1 MEKLENVIFYTMD
14 KAIKSYR
21 QYAQKQLKKA
31 GLTVTIDQWLILKNI
46 QNHPQINQQE
56 LSYSVFKDTAS
67 VTRIID
73 LLVKSGL
80 LNRDVHNE
88 DRRRKTLSLTKKG
101 LEVMEQVQPIVMQN
115 RATALAG
122 LKEKDLADLRK
133 HLQLIIN
140 NTEAA

>member
-1 MEKLENVIFYTMD
+1 MERLEDVIFYTID

-31 GLTVTIDQWLILKNI
+31 GLTVTVDQWLILKNI
-46 QNHPQINQQE
+46 QSYPQINQQE
-56 LSYSVFKDTAS
+56 LSQRVFKDTAS

-80 LNRDVHNE
+80 LHRDVHNE
-88 DRRRKTLSLTKKG
+88 DRRRKSLSLTVKG
-101 LEVMEQVQPIVMQN
+101 LDIMEQVKPIVMRN
-115 RATALAG
+115 RATALDG
-122 LKEKDLADLRK
+122 INPKELEELRR

-140 NTEAA
+140 NTEET

>member
-1 MEKLENVIFYTMD
+1 MERLEDVIFYTID

-46 QNHPQINQQE
+46 QSYPQINQQE
-56 LSYSVFKDTAS
+56 LSQRVFKDTAS

-80 LNRDVHNE
+80 LHRDVHNE
-88 DRRRKTLSLTKKG
+88 DRRRKSLSLTAKG
-101 LEVMEQVQPIVMQN
+101 LDIMEQVKPIVMRN
-115 RATALAG
+115 RATALDG
-122 LKEKDLADLRK
+122 INPKELEELRR

-140 NTEAA
+140 NTDET